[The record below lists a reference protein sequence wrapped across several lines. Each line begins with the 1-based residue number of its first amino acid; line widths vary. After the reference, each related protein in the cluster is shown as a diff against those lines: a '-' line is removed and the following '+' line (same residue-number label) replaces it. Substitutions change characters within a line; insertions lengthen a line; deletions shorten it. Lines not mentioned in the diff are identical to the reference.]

1 MLTTVGL
8 WERLDS
14 PSKGVFFP
22 SVHPTLASLEQFS
35 ALQMF
40 FSQLRLIRFLIRHAE
55 VIVIGSVIRILL

>member
-22 SVHPTLASLEQFS
+22 SVRPALASLKQFG

-40 FSQLRLIRFLIRHAE
+40 FSQLRLIRFLICHAE
-55 VIVIGSVIRILL
+55 VIVIRSVIRILL